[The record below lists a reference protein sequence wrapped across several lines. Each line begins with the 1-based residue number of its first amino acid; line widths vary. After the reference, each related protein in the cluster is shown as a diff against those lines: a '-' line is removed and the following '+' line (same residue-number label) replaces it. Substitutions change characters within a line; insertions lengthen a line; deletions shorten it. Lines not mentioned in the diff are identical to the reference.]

1 MLGRTV
7 LHGWALGIATE
18 KISQPAAGHDETSTA
33 TEKIS
38 HPAAG
43 QDETS
48 FQWRYQNGRMRRLFS
63 GGTSI
68 IFFLEFSGL
77 ALFSG

>member
-7 LHGWALGIATE
+7 LHGWALG
-18 KISQPAAGHDETSTA
+18 TA
-33 TEKIS
+33 TEKMS
-38 HPAAG
+38 HPAIG
-43 QDETS
+43 QGETS
-48 FQWRYQNGRMRRLFS
+48 FQWRYQNGKMRRLFS

-68 IFFLEFSGL
+68 IFSLEFSGL